1 MTIANYDK
9 YVILFP
15 FDEADESTAVVDYSS
30 KPKALTLIGN
40 AKVDN
45 AIGYSTLL
53 LDGTGDGGEMEN
65 TDAFDLFSAGIE
77 ATIECRFNI
86 LANSALESGQRNACL
101 IEVNFPTSGSFVD
114 CFGLLVIGNTTT
126 GDAGIYLDRTNTAGT
141 YSRNIY
147 YDSAISQSTEHH
159 LSINRISD
167 GSWTAYLDGVAMT
180 RTQNQIGTTNFAHAK
195 ANKIKIGRLGYTGA
209 LREMNGRIRDLLIV
223 RGAAL
228 RTGNFTP
235 PAGGSLVKALS
246 GNVKDD
252 AGANAARV
260 VQAISRQS
268 YNGRPVAFST
278 TSDGTSGNYS
288 LKVPDIGSEEWTR
301 LFLDDAAGTV
311 YNDLVL
317 GRGTPV

>member
-1 MTIANYDK
+1 MALTNYDK
-9 YVILFP
+9 YVVLFP
-15 FDEADESTAVVDYSS
+15 FDEADESTTVTDYSYR
-30 KPKALTLIGN
+30 PKTLTLVGN

-53 LDGTGDGGEMEN
+53 LDGSGDYGTLEN
-65 TDAFDLFSAGIE
+65 TDAFDLFSSGID

-86 LANSALESGQRNACL
+86 LGNSALESGQRNACL
-101 IEVNFPTSGSFVD
+101 LECNSPSSGTIADF
-114 CFGLLVIGNTTT
+114 FGLFVAGNTNT
-126 GDAGIYLDRTNTAGT
+126 GDAGIYFDRTNTAGS

-147 YDSAISQSTEHH
+147 YDSSISQGAEHH
-159 LSINRISD
+159 LSLNRIG
-167 GSWTAYLDGVAMT
+167 GSWTAYLEGTALT
-180 RTQNQIGTTNFAHAK
+180 RTQDQIGTANFTHGKTN
-195 ANKIKIGRLGYTGA
+195 NIKIGRLGYTGA
-209 LREMNGRIRDLLIV
+209 LRESNCRIRDLIIV

-228 RTGNFTP
+228 RTGAFTP
-235 PAGGSLVKALS
+235 PAGGSLVKTFS

-252 AGANAARV
+252 TNANAARV
-260 VQAISRQS
+260 VQAVSRQN
-268 YNGRPVAFST
+268 YNGRPVVFST